1 MTFCR
6 FAVLDYS
13 SIWACL
19 PKGLTRQNVM
29 SYKRGDKGIASMK
42 VYKDIPRVHY
52 WYDRA
57 YALWWAARVDE
68 NGDTHYNGQF
78 IELSNA
84 WTKKDIKDI
93 ARFMSDTKKPK
104 GN

>member
-1 MTFCR
+1 
-6 FAVLDYS
+6 
-13 SIWACL
+13 
-19 PKGLTRQNVM
+19 
-29 SYKRGDKGIASMK
+29 MK

-68 NGDTHYNGQF
+68 NGDTHHNGQF